1 VTSLLQI
8 RKQGAGLGSDR
19 RPAGDKERIAMR
31 QDIDYRQNVS
41 LETDDIIRVLVSS
54 GIRRPT
60 SDHDRIERMFANAGL
75 VISAWRGDRLVG
87 VARSITDFSYC
98 CYLSDLAVE
107 RDLQRLG
114 IGRELIRRTQS
125 AIGDEV
131 SLMLLAAPEAMSYY
145 PGLGFSPIDNG
156 FKIARK
162 R

>member
-1 VTSLLQI
+1 MS
-8 RKQGAGLGSDR
+8 
-19 RPAGDKERIAMR
+19 

-41 LETDDIIRVLVSS
+41 LETGDIIRVLESS

-60 SDHDRIERMFANAGL
+60 SDPDRIERMFANASL
-75 VISAWRGDRLVG
+75 TISAWAGRRLVG

-98 CYLSDLAVE
+98 CYLSDLAVDAE
-107 RDLQRLG
+107 FQRRGL
-114 IGRELIRRTQS
+114 GRELIRRTQA
-125 AIGDEV
+125 AIGEEV

-145 PGLGFSPIDNG
+145 PAAGFEVIDNG

>member
-1 VTSLLQI
+1 MNPTF
-8 RKQGAGLGSDR
+8 
-19 RPAGDKERIAMR
+19 
-31 QDIDYRQNVS
+31 DYRQNVP
-41 LETDDIIRVLVSS
+41 LETADIVRVFVSS
-54 GIRRPT
+54 GIKRP
-60 SDHDRIERMFANAGL
+60 SHDAARIGRMFDAADL

-107 RDLQRLG
+107 REFQRLG
-114 IGRELIRRTQS
+114 MGRELIARTQA

-145 PGLGFSPIDNG
+145 PALGFEVIDNG

>member
-1 VTSLLQI
+1 MTH
-8 RKQGAGLGSDR
+8 
-19 RPAGDKERIAMR
+19 E
-31 QDIDYRQNVS
+31 IDYRRNVS
-41 LETDDIIRVLVSS
+41 LETGDIIRVLESS

-60 SDHDRIERMFANAGL
+60 DDPDRIERMFANASL
-75 VISAWRGDRLVG
+75 TISAWAGGRLVG
-87 VARSITDFSYC
+87 LARSITDWSYC

-107 RDLQRLG
+107 PEFQRRG
-114 IGRELIRRTQS
+114 IGRELIRHTQA

-145 PGLGFSPIDNG
+145 PPLGFEVIDNG